1 MAFRRVLT
9 VAVLSALLA
18 GLFAAPASAVQV
30 PDPLLTITGEP
41 TAEETLEIQLQF
53 DRLLASFPAARTCL
67 QPLTVEVVD
76 TAEAAWGGGVSG
88 IAAFYRRSIATV
100 FIEHGKVR
108 DEHLIHEFAHHL
120 DFSCGFGSG
129 PLGTEFLDAQ
139 GFAPS
144 QEWARGTSWRAVPA
158 EHFAEAVVGW
168 LGIDSVDLPVT
179 GAAYTLV
186 ARFASYGPS
195 LALTPP
201 PVGATLRNIAF

>member
-1 MAFRRVLT
+1 M
-9 VAVLSALLA
+9 AVLCGLLV
-18 GLFAAPASAVQV
+18 GLFVAPASAVEV
-30 PDPLLTITGEP
+30 PAPLLTITGEP
-41 TAEETLEIQLQF
+41 TAEETVEIQAQF
-53 DRLLASFPAARTCL
+53 DRLLAAFPAARTCV

-76 TAEAAWGGGVSG
+76 TAEAAWGGGITG
-88 IAAFYRRSIATV
+88 IAAFYKRSIATV

-120 DFSCGFGSG
+120 DFSCGFGAG
-129 PLGTEFLDAQ
+129 PLGNEFLEAQ
-139 GFAPS
+139 GFGEA
-144 QEWARGTSWRAVPA
+144 QEWARGSSWRAVPA

-195 LALTPP
+195 LAMTPL
-201 PVGATLRNIAF
+201 PVGATLRNLAF